1 MKDWIPAAVMMPT
14 IDENGEKVLLYR
26 TMNDQQQSMAVSIH
40 DTAKVKYCQ
49 LDETWWM
56 QLPAPPSDGKVVEK
70 VNGTKIGVGDVIRI
84 LDADGKTI
92 DLPIYQENNECVAIV
107 NNGLGLKTWFYRDT
121 LATFSGN
128 AKIIGVVKELK
139 NG

>member
-1 MKDWIPAAVMMPT
+1 MKDWIPAAVMLPT

-56 QLPAPPSDGKVVEK
+56 QLPAPPSDVDQLEK
-70 VNGTKIGVGDVIRI
+70 IDGSNLQIGDIIRI
-84 LDADGKTI
+84 QWDDKTI
-92 DLPIYQENNECVAIV
+92 ADHQITNSDELSFAIL
-107 NNGLGLKTWFYRDT
+107 NSFYCRSWFYRDT
-121 LATFSGN
+121 LNPYAGN
-128 AKIIGVVKELK
+128 AKIIGVVKDSK